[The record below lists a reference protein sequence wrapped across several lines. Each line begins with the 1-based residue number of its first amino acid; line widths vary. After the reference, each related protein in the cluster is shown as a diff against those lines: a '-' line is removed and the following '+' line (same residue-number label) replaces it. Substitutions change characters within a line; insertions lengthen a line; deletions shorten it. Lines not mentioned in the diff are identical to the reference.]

1 MLPQID
7 SFWGKNR
14 FQSIDFTFLA
24 IYAIFITVEERTVPA
39 ATSMVE
45 IADPLLTDLVRE
57 EIMKDID
64 EEPWFVPENI
74 QQAQWMN
81 LVNNA
86 AIPGQAK
93 EFCRYIASKAT
104 WNHSKRDTKKY
115 QPCYATQDTI
125 EIQMGRST
133 DYVTKAKQA
142 AVYYGWVIVKHRPGT
157 SDYIYP
163 AIGLE
168 NEELRVKYD
177 AKKRDSSQWVTSE
190 LFPGGHPAM
199 QS

>member
-74 QQAQWMN
+74 QQAQWN
-81 LVNNA
+81 
-86 AIPGQAK
+86 
-93 EFCRYIASKAT
+93 KAVE
-104 WNHSKRDTKKY
+104 N
-115 QPCYATQDTI
+115 I
-125 EIQMGRST
+125 
-133 DYVTKAKQA
+133 
-142 AVYYGWVIVKHRPGT
+142 
-157 SDYIYP
+157 IYP
-163 AIGLE
+163 
-168 NEELRVKYD
+168 D
-177 AKKRDSSQWVTSE
+177 AS
-190 LFPGGHPAM
+190 
-199 QS
+199 